1 MDDEGS
7 SNSSNIN
14 IQIWS
19 IMLRCL
25 PESNT
30 HPHLGNATY
39 SRQDLILEIDSVL
52 MCLYK
57 WCKQEG
63 DHQHNQHSY
72 YTNRFPVTVKL
83 LSVSGVREYSRQLC
97 GGQGHQCIPH
107 CIPFHLNPLSGY
119 TVQSSCGGHYT
130 IDSYYAGHQ
139 FKK

>member
-83 LSVSGVREYSRQLC
+83 LSVLGVREYSRQLWWSRPRLPM
-97 GGQGHQCIPH
+97 HSLLH
-107 CIPFHLNPLSGY
+107 SFPFKSTLGY
-119 TVQSSCGGHYT
+119 TVQSSYGGHYINRT
-130 IDSYYAGHQ
+130 LLCRTS
-139 FKK
+139 